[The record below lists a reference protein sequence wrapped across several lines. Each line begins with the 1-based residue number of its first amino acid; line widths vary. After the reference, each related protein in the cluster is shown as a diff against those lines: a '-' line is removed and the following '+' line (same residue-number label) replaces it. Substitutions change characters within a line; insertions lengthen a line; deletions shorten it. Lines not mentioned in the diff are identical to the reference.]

1 MHCLIFEVGGTKV
14 LFVKVSVVERLRFVP
29 PEKNQ
34 RTSKLPTQENG
45 LWTTISVITQ
55 TLRCVHANEKM

>member
-45 LWTTISVITQ
+45 L
-55 TLRCVHANEKM
+55 